1 MRPLMMVCAA
11 VMAVSSAEAQMDL
24 TTLPPEPGE
33 MVAKI
38 DTCTTPLA
46 ECVTIAEEATGGK
59 VAGVSY
65 DFTNE
70 FPVAI
75 VDAYTDASR
84 VELSINATNG
94 AVLKTATFPR
104 FPGWELSEEKMVTTD
119 SGLMYFDLEEGEGEP
134 AASPSMTV
142 EVNYQGFLVDGTKF
156 DSSFDRGESIKFPLN
171 RVIKGWTEGVGSMK
185 PGGKRKLIIPSN
197 LGYGARGAGGTIPPN
212 AVLVFDVELIGIEGA
227 G

>member
-1 MRPLMMVCAA
+1 MMVCAA
-11 VMAVSSAEAQMDL
+11 MAAVMSSAEAQMDL
-24 TTLPPEPGE
+24 TALPPEPSE

-38 DTCTTPLA
+38 ATCTTPLA
-46 ECVTIAEEATGGK
+46 ECVTIAEEHTGGK

-65 DFTNE
+65 DFTND

-75 VDAYTDASR
+75 VDAYTDAAR
-84 VELSINATNG
+84 IELSINATNG
-94 AVLKTATFPR
+94 AVLKTVIFPR
-104 FPGWELSEEKMVTTD
+104 FPGWELSDEEMVTTD
-119 SGLMYFDLEEGEGEP
+119 SGLMYFDLEEGEGDP
-134 AASPSMTV
+134 AASPAMTV

-197 LGYGARGAGGTIPPN
+197 LGYGARGAGGSIPPN
-212 AVLVFDVELIGIEGA
+212 AVLVFDVELIGIEGT